1 MPTYAEIEALI
12 ATKSN
17 TADYTWTWSD
27 GSTEKYNDTDV
38 KGWKIVK
45 NSNSNTLF
53 LPAAGC
59 WFDTNLSYAGSD
71 GCYWSSSLHESYS
84 GIAWFV
90 FFYSGDANID
100 CDDFR
105 YFGQS
110 VRPVTE

>member
-17 TADYTWTWSD
+17 TTDYTWTWCD

-53 LPAAGC
+53 LPAAGYR
-59 WFDTNLSYAGSD
+59 DGTSLYGAGS
-71 GCYWSSSLHESYS
+71 GGSYWYSSLDEDDS
-84 GIAWFV
+84 GSAWQV
-90 FFYSGDANID
+90 MFYSGGAVSSSTYR
-100 CDDFR
+100 F
-105 YFGQS
+105 FGQS
-110 VRPVTE
+110 VRPVTD